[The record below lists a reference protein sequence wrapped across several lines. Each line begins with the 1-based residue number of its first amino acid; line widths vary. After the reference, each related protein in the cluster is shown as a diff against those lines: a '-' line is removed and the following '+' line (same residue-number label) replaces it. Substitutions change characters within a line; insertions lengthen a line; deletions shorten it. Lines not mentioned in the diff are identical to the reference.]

1 MRKTTEFS
9 MEQMTICI
17 PRDKLPQ
24 LLGCGQSTADRI
36 AMDAG
41 ARIKVG
47 KRVLIKLDKLQRYLD
62 NQAE

>member
-1 MRKTTEFS
+1 MRKTKEFDFG
-9 MEQMTICI
+9 QMTLCI

-24 LLGCGQSTADRI
+24 ILGCGQSTADRI

-62 NQAE
+62 EQTE